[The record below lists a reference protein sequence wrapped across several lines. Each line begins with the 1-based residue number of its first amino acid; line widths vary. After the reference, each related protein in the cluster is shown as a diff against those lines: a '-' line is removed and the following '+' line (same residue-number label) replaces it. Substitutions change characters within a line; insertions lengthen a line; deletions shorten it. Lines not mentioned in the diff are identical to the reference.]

1 MTTTFRAATRAA
13 TVDLLEGYKAAN
25 DEALKQVYPGR
36 PASIYPPCAFPE
48 TIDEPDIG
56 YTAQMVQ
63 RTPRVT
69 VRIVHGTFDSA
80 EAVAQQDAFIDGFFS
95 YVLDNRH
102 AAGART
108 LMAVVAINDEPG
120 WVPDWLPE
128 AQQRSYYSS
137 VVVLEGLILEA
148 D

>member
-1 MTTTFRAATRAA
+1 MSTFRAATRAA
-13 TVDLLEGYKAAN
+13 TVALLEGYKAAN
-25 DEALKQVYPGR
+25 DDALKQIYPGR
-36 PASIYPPCAFPE
+36 PASIYAPCAFPE
-48 TIDEPDIG
+48 GIDERDIN
-56 YTAQMVQ
+56 YTAAMVQ

-69 VRIVHGTFDSA
+69 VRVVHGTFDSA

-108 LMAVVAINDEPG
+108 LLAVVAIQDEPG
-120 WVPDWLPE
+120 WVPEWLPE
-128 AQQRSYYSS
+128 SQQRSYYSS
-137 VVVLEGLILEA
+137 LVILEGSILEA